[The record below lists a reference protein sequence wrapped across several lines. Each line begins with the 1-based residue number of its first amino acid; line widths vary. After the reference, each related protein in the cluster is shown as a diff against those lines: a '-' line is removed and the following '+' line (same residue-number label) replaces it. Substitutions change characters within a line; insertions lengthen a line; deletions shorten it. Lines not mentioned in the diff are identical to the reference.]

1 MIVYYISIFAI
12 FLFTIFL
19 FVAFI
24 SKKYIFNLKGVIEY
38 RDSERS
44 LRDSETQNILGAED
58 HVTLNL

>member
-1 MIVYYISIFAI
+1 M
-12 FLFTIFL
+12 